1 VRKEGKTLTEYV
13 CLQNI
18 ENSIMSDITVK
29 FDNGSSNIVKK
40 YTQLSDIL
48 PAYSIINELPII
60 SGLVN
65 NEPKS
70 LDYEIVG
77 NCNISWLSM
86 SSHHGWRIYGNTV
99 NFAVSRAVFE
109 LFPDYKF
116 RIEHSASSGSLY
128 ARCFDKNGNSIVLS
142 NDDVNSIYKRVNV
155 FIKNSEPIYSECVA
169 YTTGIEKLRELGLED
184 KLNLLEFRN
193 MAYFKTYNSGKYLDL
208 AHYPIAIN
216 MGVIHMFKLYKQAA
230 GFLISIPLRNN
241 HNILPKIKQQP
252 KLFKVFEE
260 RAKWGKTIHI
270 SNVGD
275 LNKIIQDKK
284 FTDFA
289 LTCEAFHEQQL
300 SNIAYK
306 IAKKSQSI
314 RFVTIAGPSSS
325 GKTTFA
331 KRLKTHLHALGITAF
346 TMSTD
351 NYFVGEKR
359 NPIGFD
365 GKPDYEH
372 LEAVDLPLFNE
383 HISEICNGQEV
394 ELPIFNFNSKAREY
408 RGDKLRL
415 NNDQI
420 VIIEGIHGLN
430 PKLTESLDSKS
441 IYKIYISPLTQINLD
456 NNNRIST
463 TDNRLIRRMVR
474 DNNFRNHPPIKT
486 FEIWASVKRGEKKW
500 IYPFQEEANIMFNS
514 SLDYELSVLKSFAVP
529 LLRTIKPISEVY
541 GEALRLSNFLD
552 NFFVAS
558 DDSVPLNSIL
568 RETIGNSIIQY

>member
-1 VRKEGKTLTEYV
+1 MV
-13 CLQNI
+13 
-18 ENSIMSDITVK
+18 DINVK
-29 FDNGSSNIVKK
+29 FDDGSSKIVKK
-40 YTQLSDIL
+40 YTHLSDIL
-48 PAYSIINELPII
+48 PDNPFVDELPVIA
-60 SGLVN
+60 GLVN

-77 NCNISWLSM
+77 NCNIKWLSM
-86 SSHHGWRIYGNTV
+86 SSHHGWRIYSNTV

-109 LFPDYKF
+109 IFPDYKF
-116 RIEHSASSGSLY
+116 RIEHSAAGGSLY
-128 ARCFDKNGNSIVLS
+128 ARCFDKDGNSIALS
-142 NDDVNSIYKRVNV
+142 NDDVKSIYQKVNF
-155 FIKNSEPIYSECVA
+155 FIKNNEPIVSECVA
-169 YTTGIEKLRELGLED
+169 YTSGLEKLRELGLND

-193 MAYFKTYNSGKYLDL
+193 MAYFKTYNSGRYLDL

-216 MGVIHMFKLYKQAA
+216 MGVIHLFKLYKKAS
-230 GFLISIPLRNN
+230 GFLISIPLRQN
-241 HNILPKIKQQP
+241 HNILPQIKKQP
-252 KLFKVFEE
+252 KLFKVFDK
-260 RAKWGKTIHI
+260 RAKWGKTIHV

-275 LNKIIQDKK
+275 LNKIVQDKK
-284 FTDFA
+284 FIDFV

-306 IAKKSQSI
+306 IAKKSNLI

-331 KRLKTHLHALGITAF
+331 TRLKTHLHALGITAF

-351 NYFVGEKR
+351 NYFVGEER
-359 NPIGFD
+359 NPVGFD

-383 HISEICNGQEV
+383 HISEVCSGNEV
-394 ELPIFNFNSKAREY
+394 EIPVFNFNTKSREY
-408 RGDKLRL
+408 RGNKLKL

-430 PKLTESLDSKS
+430 PGLTESLDSKS

-474 DNNFRNHPPIKT
+474 DNNFRNYPPIKT

-500 IYPFQEEANIMFNS
+500 IYPFQEEANVMFNS

-529 LLRTIKPISEVY
+529 LLRTVKPNSEFY
-541 GEALRLSNFLD
+541 GEALRLLNFLD